1 MRKVKS
7 TEIESVAKLSQDKVY
22 QELGTNGAGL
32 NESEV
37 AQRQKQY
44 GKNVLA
50 KKKGTPL
57 ILTFLQNFTS
67 LMALLL
73 WVAGGI
79 SFIAQLT
86 ELGIAIWAVNVI
98 NGLFSFWQEY
108 QASKATAALN
118 DMLAESSQ
126 VIRNKTAQKVP
137 AAQLVPGD
145 IVKLAEG
152 DSVPADIRLLDAHDL
167 RLDQSTLTGEVDLV
181 SKNAEPDTQKDSSHA
196 AITNFVYSGTSVM
209 KGNATGVVVKI
220 GMQTDFGRIASL
232 TQNVKDELSPL
243 QKELNTLTKQ
253 ISLLA
258 IFVGVLFFVAAVFFV
273 KYPLVKSFIFALG
286 MIVAFIPEGLLPT
299 VTLSLAGAVSRMAR
313 KNALVKKLSS
323 VETLGSASVICSD
336 KTGTLT
342 QNQMTVVHLWTLLN
356 SYHVSGQGYAPH
368 GGIYDGPKKIT
379 ATKDQELKEL
389 LAGGLLADNAQIQP
403 PDKKHRDYVCIGDPT
418 EGCLEVVAQKG
429 GLDPQGERKSDPRQK
444 EFAFDSQRKM
454 MTVVIAKS
462 NEHFFDS
469 FTKGAPD
476 SVLQKCTTYFNNGAT
491 EPLTKQKIN
500 EIQEANDG
508 YAKQGLRVLA
518 VAGKVLDPQAV
529 KDPESLDQQ
538 EVESKLTFLGL
549 TAMYDPPRKQALT
562 AAKECRRAHIKVI
575 MITGDNGLTAQTIAR
590 KIGIVDSNKPVKVV
604 TGQELDQM
612 DDDTLRQDLKQ
623 EIVFARMAP
632 EQKYRVVSLLQ
643 EEGHIVAVTGDGVND
658 APALKKADIGVAM
671 GKTGTEVAKEAADM
685 VLTDDNFASIVAAVK
700 EGRGVYSNIR
710 KFLLYILNSNLPEA
724 IPSALFLFSGGKI
737 PLALTVMEIL
747 AIDLGTDMVP
757 ALGLG
762 RQAAEK
768 EVMDRPP
775 RAPQEHLINN
785 KVLLK
790 AFTWYGASAS
800 LLAICGY
807 FLNNALN
814 GHYYPA
820 LASSGF
826 DYRQATTV
834 TLGAVIFCQMAT
846 VLNCRFETET
856 LFTHRNFFSNS
867 LVYTGIVL
875 EGILLLCMCYVPFLQ
890 DIFGTAPL
898 DLASWLFLF
907 CLPVPLVLL
916 DEARKYLLRK
926 NQATS

>member
-1 MRKVKS
+1 M
-7 TEIESVAKLSQDKVY
+7 
-22 QELGTNGAGL
+22 
-32 NESEV
+32 
-37 AQRQKQY
+37 
-44 GKNVLA
+44 A
-50 KKKGTPL
+50 KKKDTPL
-57 ILTFLQNFTS
+57 ILIFLQNFTS

-98 NGLFSFWQEY
+98 KGLFSFWQEY
-108 QASKATAALN
+108 QAGKATAAFN

-126 VIRNKTAQKVP
+126 VIRNKTTQRVP

-145 IVKLAEG
+145 IVELAEG
-152 DSVPADIRLLDAHDL
+152 DSVPADIRLLAAHDL
-167 RLDQSTLTGEVDLV
+167 RLNQSTLTGEVDLV
-181 SKNAEPDTQKDSSHA
+181 SKNAQPDTQKDSSHA

-258 IFVGVLFFVAAVFFV
+258 IFVGLLFFFAAVFFV

-299 VTLSLAGAVSRMAR
+299 VTLSLAGAVSRMAQ
-313 KNALVKKLSS
+313 KDALVKKLSS

-342 QNQMTVVHLWTLLN
+342 QNQMTVVYLWTLLN

-403 PDKKHRDYVCIGDPT
+403 PDKKHHDYVCIGDPT

-429 GLDPQGERKSDPRQK
+429 GLDPQEERKSEPRQR

-454 MTVVIAKS
+454 MTVVIAKN
-462 NEHFFDS
+462 NEHFFDG

-476 SVLQKCTTYFNNGAT
+476 SVLQKCTTYFNNGVT
-491 EPLTKQKIN
+491 ELLTKQKIN

-590 KIGIVDSNKPVKVV
+590 KIGIVDSNNPVKVV

-612 DDDTLRQDLKQ
+612 DDDSLRQDLKQ

-643 EEGHIVAVTGDGVND
+643 EEGNIVAVTGDGVND
-658 APALKKADIGVAM
+658 ALALKKADIGVAM

-710 KFLLYILNSNLPEA
+710 KFLLY
-724 IPSALFLFSGGKI
+724 
-737 PLALTVMEIL
+737 T
-747 AIDLGTDMVP
+747 
-757 ALGLG
+757 
-762 RQAAEK
+762 
-768 EVMDRPP
+768 
-775 RAPQEHLINN
+775 
-785 KVLLK
+785 
-790 AFTWYGASAS
+790 
-800 LLAICGY
+800 
-807 FLNNALN
+807 
-814 GHYYPA
+814 
-820 LASSGF
+820 
-826 DYRQATTV
+826 
-834 TLGAVIFCQMAT
+834 
-846 VLNCRFETET
+846 
-856 LFTHRNFFSNS
+856 
-867 LVYTGIVL
+867 
-875 EGILLLCMCYVPFLQ
+875 
-890 DIFGTAPL
+890 
-898 DLASWLFLF
+898 
-907 CLPVPLVLL
+907 
-916 DEARKYLLRK
+916 
-926 NQATS
+926 